1 MGVKSD
7 YRNLLGTCRGGQ
19 FAQIIVFFKKD
30 HPYWTQNSF
39 YQPQGWS
46 TCTSGP
52 GGGGVGGR
60 GEVTFSFLEK
70 FRTYLFICFGF
81 DLTLGL
87 GLVALWK
94 CGLLGLVAS
103 GPRGSGPPGLGASR
117 PSGLRAAHQNLIS
130 F

>member
-52 GGGGVGGR
+52 GGGGAGGK
-60 GEVTFSFLEK
+60 VTFSFLGISGHHVNPVG
-70 FRTYLFICFGF
+70 LSFGF
-81 DLTLGL
+81 GL
-87 GLVALWK
+87 G
-94 CGLLGLVAS
+94 
-103 GPRGSGPPGLGASR
+103 
-117 PSGLRAAHQNLIS
+117 
-130 F
+130 